1 MQQLAVSSYRGQ
13 QVPGIVSFSVAI
25 QFVKQNQT
33 RGLLLEAAIV
43 FSTVTPPVHS
53 ASVLGPS

>member
-1 MQQLAVSSYRGQ
+1 MHQPAVSNYRGHR
-13 QVPGIVSFSVAI
+13 VPGVVSFGVAI

-43 FSTVTPPVHS
+43 FSAVTPLVHS
-53 ASVLGPS
+53 ATVLGPS